1 MRERGS
7 RGESRHAA
15 ADAQPLGDGM
25 IEPNPLV
32 TGPVRLLRLL
42 TLTLVAAAYATMVFG
57 AYVKA
62 IGAGLACPEWPV
74 CSDGQLVGPLSDP
87 AVAAEMV
94 HRTAALIV
102 VATGLLILAL
112 LFAKF
117 QSERRLLQL
126 ALAAAFTL
134 GVQIA
139 VGALTIASALEP
151 LVVTSHLA
159 IATLFFALTILLALQ
174 ARKVVGVSRPAGGE
188 AKSGAPATEPEPP
201 ATFG

>member
-1 MRERGS
+1 MMGGNAS
-7 RGESRHAA
+7 
-15 ADAQPLGDGM
+15 L
-25 IEPNPLV
+25 I
-32 TGPVRLLRLL
+32 GPVRLLRFLS
-42 TLTLVAAAYATMVFG
+42 LTLVAAAYMTMVFG

-74 CSDGQLVGPLSDP
+74 CSGGQLVGPLSEP

-94 HRTAALIV
+94 HRTAALLV
-102 VATGLLILAL
+102 VATGVLLLAL

-117 QSERRLLQL
+117 RSEKRLIHLT
-126 ALAAAFTL
+126 LAAALTL

-139 VGALTIASALEP
+139 LGALTITSALQP
-151 LVVTSHLA
+151 LIVTSHLA

-174 ARKVVGVSRPAGGE
+174 ARKVVAVSRPTGTDT
-188 AKSGAPATEPEPP
+188 KSGSPAAEPEPP